1 MPEVIIIGE
10 KDQAKAASDRDFGT
24 RGERRKGRKVET
36 EELARCPV
44 PGGSPGPSRR
54 VLWDG
59 STDPD
64 EQARNEASRLARLR
78 GPT

>member
-10 KDQAKAASDRDFGT
+10 KDQAKPASDRDFGT
-24 RGERRKGRKVET
+24 RGERRKVET
-36 EELARCPV
+36 EELARYPV
-44 PGGSPGPSRR
+44 PGNGPSRQ

-64 EQARNEASRLARLR
+64 DQARNEASRLARLR
-78 GPT
+78 GLR

>member
-10 KDQAKAASDRDFGT
+10 KDQAKPASDRDFGT
-24 RGERRKGRKVET
+24 RGERRKVET

-64 EQARNEASRLARLR
+64 DQARNEASRLARLR
-78 GPT
+78 GLT

>member
-24 RGERRKGRKVET
+24 RGERRKVET

-44 PGGSPGPSRR
+44 PGNGPSRQ

-64 EQARNEASRLARLR
+64 DQARNEASRLARLR
-78 GPT
+78 GLT